1 MRILLTNDDGLRAP
15 GIEALHAEMLQLG
28 EVFTVAP
35 LEVQSATSHSV
46 TFNVPLMARQMRI
59 NDRMSG
65 FAIDGRPADCV
76 KLAIENVWPEHHP
89 QHPRPDLVVSGMN
102 MGCNV
107 GIHVIYSG
115 TVGAA
120 IEAAFLGLPSIAVSL
135 YVAGELKKRGF
146 EDVRW
151 DVAARH
157 ARHAIERCLE
167 HGLPEPHSVLNIN
180 IPSTTEDGPLPP
192 IKVVPMN
199 LAGMADR
206 YERRVSPNGQVYYW
220 SSGDGM
226 AFHHT
231 ATGSDVEALL
241 AGNITITPLHFDLT
255 DHTRLRMWQQRL
267 GNSEPRHEGCPAT

>member
-15 GIEALHAEMLQLG
+15 GIEALHAELLRLG

-59 NDRMSG
+59 NDRMTG

-89 QHPRPDLVVSGMN
+89 QHPRPDVVVSGMN

-107 GIHVIYSG
+107 GIHIIYSG

-135 YVAGELKKRGF
+135 YVESELNRRAYDK
-146 EDVRW
+146 VRW

-157 ARHAIERCLE
+157 ARQAIERCLE
-167 HGLPEPHSVLNIN
+167 HGPLQPRSVLNIN
-180 IPSTTEDGPLPP
+180 IPATTSEAPLPP

-199 LAGMADR
+199 LGGMTDR
-206 YERRVSPNGQVYYW
+206 YERRVAPNGQIYYW
-220 SSGDGM
+220 CVGDGM
-226 AFHHT
+226 DFSET
-231 ATGSDVEALL
+231 ATGSDVEAML

-255 DHTRLRMWQQRL
+255 DHGLLRIWEDRLCGAR
-267 GNSEPRHEGCPAT
+267 S

>member
-15 GIEALHAEMLQLG
+15 GIEALHGELLNLG

-35 LEVQSATSHSV
+35 LEVQSAASHSV
-46 TFNVPLMARQMRI
+46 TFNVPLMARHMRI
-59 NDRMSG
+59 NERMSG

-89 QHPRPDLVVSGMN
+89 DHPLPDLVVSGMN

-135 YVAGELKKRGF
+135 FVESERNRRAF
-146 EDVRW
+146 ENVRW

-180 IPSTTEDGPLPP
+180 IPSTTADGPMPP

-199 LAGMADR
+199 LSAMADR

-220 SSGDGM
+220 CVGDGM
-226 AFHHT
+226 AFHDT
-231 ATGSDVEALL
+231 AAGSDVEAMLT
-241 AGNITITPLHFDLT
+241 GHITITPLQFDLT
-255 DHTRLRMWQQRL
+255 DHARLRMWRERM
-267 GNSEPRHEGCPAT
+267 GGT